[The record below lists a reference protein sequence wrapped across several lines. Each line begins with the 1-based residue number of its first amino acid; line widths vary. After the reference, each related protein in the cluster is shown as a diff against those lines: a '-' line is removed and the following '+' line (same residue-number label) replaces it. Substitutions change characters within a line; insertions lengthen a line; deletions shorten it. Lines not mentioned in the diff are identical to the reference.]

1 MPSASEKLAYTINE
15 AAAAIGISRAQVYR
29 LIRAGDLQ
37 KFTWA
42 GRSLI
47 RADVL
52 LAALDR
58 ASGVAPA
65 ESSCVRLT

>member
-1 MPSASEKLAYTINE
+1 MTPPAQKLSYTIEE
-15 AAAAIGISRAQVYR
+15 AASAIGVSRAQVYR
-29 LIRAGDLQ
+29 LIRAGELE

-52 LAALDR
+52 TKALDK
-58 ASGVAPA
+58 ASGRIAA
-65 ESSCVRLT
+65 

>member
-1 MPSASEKLAYTINE
+1 MTEKLSFTIEE
-15 AAAAIGISRAQVYR
+15 AASAIGVSRAQVYR
-29 LIRAGDLQ
+29 LIRAGQLE

-52 LAALDR
+52 RQALDR
-58 ASGVAPA
+58 ASG
-65 ESSCVRLT
+65 RLAA

>member
-1 MPSASEKLAYTINE
+1 MPPKLAYNIAE
-15 AAAAIGISRAQVYR
+15 AAAAIGVSRAQVYR
-29 LIRAGDLQ
+29 LIRAGELE

-52 LAALDR
+52 QAAIDK
-58 ASGVAPA
+58 ASGRAPGPPA
-65 ESSCVRLT
+65 P